1 MRVLL
6 RATSLALATSLI
18 VIGAAGAQTAQP
30 AAPVTVKIGYINSAL
45 LLQEAPGRAEAEAQ
59 FDREVGA
66 YRTQLQR
73 MNDSL
78 NTLMAAFDRDA
89 AKLDT
94 TTRAAR
100 GKIIRD
106 RETEYQAR
114 ARGLDSTMQARQ
126 AQLVKPIMER
136 VQSVI
141 EAIRQEDGYSMIL
154 DVGAQASVVVAADKR
169 LDLTDRVL
177 SRLKSQGA
185 PPATPASGAVPQ
197 PAGVTRPKK

>member
-6 RATSLALATSLI
+6 RASSIALATSLI
-18 VIGAAGAQTAQP
+18 AIGAAGAQTAP
-30 AAPVTVKIGYINSAL
+30 ASAPVTVKIGYINSAQ

-100 GKIIRD
+100 GKAIRD
-106 RETEYQAR
+106 RETEYQTR

-136 VQSVI
+136 VQAVI

-177 SRLKSQGA
+177 ARLKSQGA
-185 PPATPASGAVPQ
+185 PPAAPASGAVPQ

>member
-6 RATSLALATSLI
+6 RASVFALATSLI
-18 VIGAAGAQTAQP
+18 VAGIARAQATQSGVQVP
-30 AAPVTVKIGYINSAL
+30 VKIGYINSAL

-59 FDREVGA
+59 FDREVGT
-66 YRTQLQR
+66 YRQQLSR

-89 AKLDT
+89 TKLDT
-94 TTRAAR
+94 TARAVR
-100 GKIIRD
+100 GKAIRD
-106 RETEYQAR
+106 RETEYQTR

-136 VQSVI
+136 VQNVI
-141 EAIRQEDGYSMIL
+141 EAIRAEDGYSMIL
-154 DVGAQASVVVAADKR
+154 DVGAGASVVVAADKR

-177 SRLKSQGA
+177 ARLKSQGPPTAA
-185 PPATPASGAVPQ
+185 PGGAIPQ

>member
-6 RATSLALATSLI
+6 RASSIALATSLI
-18 VIGAAGAQTAQP
+18 AIGAAGAQTAP
-30 AAPVTVKIGYINSAL
+30 TSPPVTVKIGYINSAQ

-94 TTRAAR
+94 ATRAAR
-100 GKIIRD
+100 GKAIRD
-106 RETEYQAR
+106 RETEYQTR

-136 VQSVI
+136 VQAVI

-177 SRLKSQGA
+177 ARLKSQGA